1 MNEQKMIKFE
11 NDTQRKVFQIKQALN
26 VLEFEAINT
35 FGMRMSSKINILA
48 VLARLGFDGISGPK
62 RPRTRKEAY
71 KYLVK
76 LGYYGKKYE

>member
-1 MNEQKMIKFE
+1 MIKFE

-62 RPRTRKEAY
+62 LPRTRKEAY